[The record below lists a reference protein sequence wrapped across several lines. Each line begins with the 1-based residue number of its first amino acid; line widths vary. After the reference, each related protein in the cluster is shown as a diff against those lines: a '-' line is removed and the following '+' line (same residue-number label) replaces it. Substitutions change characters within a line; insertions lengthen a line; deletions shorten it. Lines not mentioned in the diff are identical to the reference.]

1 MCIRLV
7 AADVVI
13 CDNQLCLGLSER
25 GWPLLAS
32 KDFINTSGYMG
43 DVRRRPAVGVA
54 SARCYLC
61 FTNPAEP
68 VAGMVEKPKTIF
80 T

>member
-1 MCIRLV
+1 
-7 AADVVI
+7 
-13 CDNQLCLGLSER
+13 
-25 GWPLLAS
+25 
-32 KDFINTSGYMG
+32 MG

-54 SARCYLC
+54 SVRCYLC